1 VVLNNPKLK
10 GEVAMRAKSFVAGLV
25 AAMLALPVAA
35 QTPSGGAP
43 MRIRG
48 SVEALDGQTLR
59 VKSRNGETLSVA
71 LAPNFTVL
79 GVVAKTVADIKP
91 GDYVAS
97 TSVKGPD
104 GRLKAIEVHIFPEN
118 MRGVAEGQFAWDLV
132 PEGIMTNAT
141 VAQITSAPEGQVVRV
156 TYTGNEAE
164 VTIPP
169 GIPIVTYVPGDPS
182 LLKPGAAVFLI
193 AQKKEDG
200 SLTAARVTAEKDGVK
215 PPM

>member
-156 TYTGNEAE
+156 TYKGNEAE